1 MQRLSESTS
10 QLIPKPKRNT
20 EVQDSVSNE
29 NASLFQAKATW
40 IRDAKRFIIKESK
53 NPYHNS
59 EYASLAFVQRVID
72 NAVNY
77 DLIMQNTFEY
87 TENQCIFV
95 SKLVH
100 LPTQEMEIS
109 KIPML
114 LTKNDPQALS
124 SAITYYRR
132 LICAT
137 MLDIVTVDT
146 HDEKEFSGYLFDDD
160 DDANSAMDD
169 EIENEDG
176 DGSDETPSKP
186 DSKVSSKT
194 KESGENKELPKF
206 KTEFEKIKHL
216 ADRCGTVQ
224 KLREMWQEQK
234 PKTQEAV
241 DYFHIRK
248 SQIEGK

>member
-1 MQRLSESTS
+1 MQKLGDTTS
-10 QLIPKPKRNT
+10 NLIPKPKLNAQ
-20 EVQDSVSNE
+20 VQDSVSNE
-29 NASLFQAKATW
+29 NRSLFQAKAIW

-53 NPYHNS
+53 NPFHNS

-146 HDEKEFSGYLFDDD
+146 NDEKEFSDYLFDDD
-160 DDANSAMDD
+160 DDGNSAMD
-169 EIENEDG
+169 NEDE
-176 DGSDETPSKP
+176 DGSEGTSSKP
-186 DSKVSSKT
+186 DPKVSSKT
-194 KESGENKELPKF
+194 KGSGENQELPKF
-206 KTEFEKIKHL
+206 KTEFEKIKYL

-224 KLREMWQEQK
+224 KLREMWQKQK

>member
-1 MQRLSESTS
+1 MQRLGESTS

-29 NASLFQAKATW
+29 NVSLFQAKATW

-53 NPYHNS
+53 NPFHNS

-146 HDEKEFSGYLFDDD
+146 HDEKEFSDYLFDDD
-160 DDANSAMDD
+160 DDGNSAMD
-169 EIENEDG
+169 NKDG
-176 DGSDETPSKP
+176 DGSKGTSSKP
-186 DSKVSSKT
+186 DPKVSSKT
-194 KESGENKELPKF
+194 KGSGENKELPKF
-206 KTEFEKIKHL
+206 KDEFEKIKWM
-216 ADRCGTVQ
+216 ADRCGTLD
-224 KLREMWQEQK
+224 KLKAMWQEQMPSDK
-234 PKTQEAV
+234 RAI
-241 DYFHIRK
+241 DYINQRK
-248 SQIEGK
+248 KQITGE

>member
-1 MQRLSESTS
+1 MQKLGDTTS
-10 QLIPKPKRNT
+10 NLIPKPKLNAQ
-20 EVQDSVSNE
+20 VQDSVSNE
-29 NASLFQAKATW
+29 NRSLFQAKAIW

-53 NPYHNS
+53 NPFHNS

-146 HDEKEFSGYLFDDD
+146 NDEKEFSDYLFDDD
-160 DDANSAMDD
+160 DDGNSAMD
-169 EIENEDG
+169 NEDE
-176 DGSDETPSKP
+176 DGSEGTSSKP
-186 DSKVSSKT
+186 DPKVSSKT
-194 KESGENKELPKF
+194 KGSGENQELPKF
-206 KTEFEKIKHL
+206 KNEFEKIKYL

-224 KLREMWQEQK
+224 KLREMWQKQK

>member
-10 QLIPKPKRNT
+10 QLIPKPKLNT

-29 NASLFQAKATW
+29 NVSLFQAKAKW
-40 IRDAKRFIIKESK
+40 IRNAKRFIIKESK
-53 NPYHNS
+53 NPFHNS

-87 TENQCIFV
+87 NENQCIFV
-95 SKLVH
+95 TKLVH

-146 HDEKEFSGYLFDDD
+146 HDEKEFSDYLFDDD
-160 DDANSAMDD
+160 DDGNSAMD
-169 EIENEDG
+169 NEDE
-176 DGSDETPSKP
+176 DGSKGTSSKP
-186 DSKVSSKT
+186 DPKVSSKT
-194 KESGENKELPKF
+194 KGSGENKELPKF
-206 KTEFEKIKHL
+206 KNEFEKIKYL
-216 ADRCGTVQ
+216 ADRCGTVE

>member
-1 MQRLSESTS
+1 MQRLGDSTS
-10 QLIPKPKRNT
+10 NLIPKPKLNA
-20 EVQDSVSNE
+20 EVQDSVNNE
-29 NASLFQAKATW
+29 NKSLFQAKAIW

-53 NPYHNS
+53 NPFHNS

-114 LTKNDPQALS
+114 LTKNEPQALS

-146 HDEKEFSGYLFDDD
+146 NDEKEFSDYLFDDD
-160 DDANSAMDD
+160 DDGNSAMD
-169 EIENEDG
+169 NEDE
-176 DGSDETPSKP
+176 DGSEGTSSKP
-186 DSKVSSKT
+186 DPKVSSKT
-194 KESGENKELPKF
+194 KGSGENQELPKF
-206 KTEFEKIKHL
+206 KTEFEKIKYL

-224 KLREMWQEQK
+224 KLREMWQKQK

>member
-1 MQRLSESTS
+1 MQKLGDTTS
-10 QLIPKPKRNT
+10 NLIPKPKLNAQ
-20 EVQDSVSNE
+20 VQDSVSNE
-29 NASLFQAKATW
+29 NRSLFQAKAIW

-53 NPYHNS
+53 NPVHNS

-100 LPTQEMEIS
+100 LPTQQMEIS

-146 HDEKEFSGYLFDDD
+146 NDEKEFSDYLFDDD
-160 DDANSAMDD
+160 DDGNSAMD
-169 EIENEDG
+169 NEDE
-176 DGSDETPSKP
+176 DGSEGTSSKP
-186 DSKVSSKT
+186 DPKVSSKT
-194 KESGENKELPKF
+194 KGSGENQELPKF
-206 KTEFEKIKHL
+206 KTEFEKIKYL

-224 KLREMWQEQK
+224 KLREMWQKQK

>member
-1 MQRLSESTS
+1 MQRLGDSTS
-10 QLIPKPKRNT
+10 NLIPKPKLNA
-20 EVQDSVSNE
+20 EVQESVSNE
-29 NASLFQAKATW
+29 NKSLFQAKAIW

-53 NPYHNS
+53 NPFHNS

-146 HDEKEFSGYLFDDD
+146 NDEKEFSDYLFDDD
-160 DDANSAMDD
+160 DDGNSAMD
-169 EIENEDG
+169 NEDE
-176 DGSDETPSKP
+176 DGSEGTSSKP
-186 DSKVSSKT
+186 DPKVSSKT
-194 KESGENKELPKF
+194 KGSGENQELPKF
-206 KTEFEKIKHL
+206 KNEFEKIKYL
-216 ADRCGTVQ
+216 ADRCGTVE
-224 KLREMWQEQK
+224 KLRKMWHEQK
-234 PKTQEAV
+234 PKDQEAV

>member
-1 MQRLSESTS
+1 MQKLGDTTS
-10 QLIPKPKRNT
+10 NLIPKPKLNA
-20 EVQDSVSNE
+20 EVQDSVNNE
-29 NASLFQAKATW
+29 NKSLFQAKAIW

-53 NPYHNS
+53 NPFHNS

-146 HDEKEFSGYLFDDD
+146 NDEKEFSDYLFDDD
-160 DDANSAMDD
+160 DDGNSAMD
-169 EIENEDG
+169 NEDE
-176 DGSDETPSKP
+176 DGSEGTSSKP
-186 DSKVSSKT
+186 DPKVSSKT
-194 KESGENKELPKF
+194 KGSGENQELPKF
-206 KTEFEKIKHL
+206 KTEFEKIKYL

-224 KLREMWQEQK
+224 KLREMWQKQK

-248 SQIEGK
+248 SQIERK

>member
-1 MQRLSESTS
+1 MQKLGDTTS
-10 QLIPKPKRNT
+10 NLIPKPKLNV

-29 NASLFQAKATW
+29 NRSLFQAKAIW

-53 NPYHNS
+53 NPFHNS

-100 LPTQEMEIS
+100 LPTQQMEIS

-146 HDEKEFSGYLFDDD
+146 NDEKEFSDYLFDDD
-160 DDANSAMDD
+160 DDGNSAMD
-169 EIENEDG
+169 NEDE
-176 DGSDETPSKP
+176 DGSEGTSSKP
-186 DSKVSSKT
+186 DPKVSSKT
-194 KESGENKELPKF
+194 KGSGENQELPKF
-206 KTEFEKIKHL
+206 KTEFEKIKYL

-224 KLREMWQEQK
+224 KLREMWQKQK

>member
-1 MQRLSESTS
+1 MQKLGDTTS
-10 QLIPKPKRNT
+10 NLIPKPKLNV

-29 NASLFQAKATW
+29 NRSLFQAKAIW

-53 NPYHNS
+53 NPFHNS

-114 LTKNDPQALS
+114 LTKNEPQALS

-146 HDEKEFSGYLFDDD
+146 NDEKEFSDYLFDDD
-160 DDANSAMDD
+160 DDGNSAMD
-169 EIENEDG
+169 NEDE
-176 DGSDETPSKP
+176 DGSEGTSSKP
-186 DSKVSSKT
+186 DPKVSSKT
-194 KESGENKELPKF
+194 KGSGENKELRKF

-216 ADRCGTVQ
+216 ADRCGTLDA
-224 KLREMWQEQK
+224 LRAMWQKEK
-234 PKTQEAV
+234 PKTQEAI

>member
-1 MQRLSESTS
+1 MQKLGDTTS
-10 QLIPKPKRNT
+10 NLIPKPKLNAQ
-20 EVQDSVSNE
+20 VQDSVSNE
-29 NASLFQAKATW
+29 NRSLFQAKAIW

-53 NPYHNS
+53 NPFHNS

-114 LTKNDPQALS
+114 LTKNEPQALS

-146 HDEKEFSGYLFDDD
+146 NDEKEFSDYLFDDD
-160 DDANSAMDD
+160 DDGNSAMD
-169 EIENEDG
+169 NEDE
-176 DGSDETPSKP
+176 DGSEGTSSKP
-186 DSKVSSKT
+186 DPKVSSKT
-194 KESGENKELPKF
+194 KGSGENQKLPKF
-206 KTEFEKIKHL
+206 KNEFEKIKYL

-224 KLREMWQEQK
+224 KLREMWQKQK

>member
-53 NPYHNS
+53 NPFHNS

-146 HDEKEFSGYLFDDD
+146 HDEKEVSDYLFDDD
-160 DDANSAMDD
+160 DDGNSAMD
-169 EIENEDG
+169 NKDG
-176 DGSDETPSKP
+176 DGSEGTSSKP
-186 DSKVSSKT
+186 DPKVSSKT
-194 KESGENKELPKF
+194 KGSGENKELRKF
-206 KTEFEKIKHL
+206 KTEFEKIKFY
-216 ADRCGTVQ
+216 ADRCGTVAS
-224 KLREMWQEQK
+224 LREMWQEQK

-241 DYFHIRK
+241 DYFHTRK

>member
-20 EVQDSVSNE
+20 EVQDSVNNE

-146 HDEKEFSGYLFDDD
+146 HDEKEFSDYLFDDD
-160 DDANSAMDD
+160 DDGNSAMD
-169 EIENEDG
+169 NKDG
-176 DGSDETPSKP
+176 DGSKGTSSKP
-186 DSKVSSKT
+186 DPKVSSKT
-194 KESGENKELPKF
+194 KGSGENKELPKF
-206 KTEFEKIKHL
+206 KDEFEKIKWM
-216 ADRCGTVQ
+216 ADRCGTLD
-224 KLREMWQEQK
+224 KLKAMWQEQMPSDK
-234 PKTQEAV
+234 RAI
-241 DYFHIRK
+241 DYINQRK
-248 SQIEGK
+248 KQITGE

>member
-1 MQRLSESTS
+1 MQRLGESTS
-10 QLIPKPKRNT
+10 QLIPKPKLNT

-146 HDEKEFSGYLFDDD
+146 HDEKEFSDYLFDDD
-160 DDANSAMDD
+160 DDGNSAMD
-169 EIENEDG
+169 NKDG
-176 DGSDETPSKP
+176 DGSKGTSSKP
-186 DSKVSSKT
+186 DPKVSSKT
-194 KESGENKELPKF
+194 KGSGENKELRKF

-216 ADRCGTVQ
+216 ADRCGTLDA
-224 KLREMWQEQK
+224 LRAMWQKEK
-234 PKTQEAV
+234 PKTQEAI

>member
-1 MQRLSESTS
+1 MQRLGDSTS
-10 QLIPKPKRNT
+10 NLIPKPKLNV

-29 NASLFQAKATW
+29 NRSLFQAKAIW

-53 NPYHNS
+53 NPFHNS

-146 HDEKEFSGYLFDDD
+146 NDEKEFSDYLFDDD
-160 DDANSAMDD
+160 DDGNSAMD
-169 EIENEDG
+169 NEDE
-176 DGSDETPSKP
+176 DGSEGTSSKP
-186 DSKVSSKT
+186 DPKVSSKT
-194 KESGENKELPKF
+194 KGSGENQELPKF
-206 KTEFEKIKHL
+206 KTEFEKIKYL

-224 KLREMWQEQK
+224 KLREMWQKQK

>member
-1 MQRLSESTS
+1 MQRLGDSTS
-10 QLIPKPKRNT
+10 NLIPKPKLNA

-29 NASLFQAKATW
+29 NKSLYQAKAIW

-53 NPYHNS
+53 NPFHNS

-146 HDEKEFSGYLFDDD
+146 NDEKEFSGYLFDDD
-160 DDANSAMDD
+160 DDANSAMD
-169 EIENEDG
+169 NEDE
-176 DGSDETPSKP
+176 DGSEGTSSKP
-186 DSKVSSKT
+186 DPKVSSKT
-194 KESGENKELPKF
+194 KGSGENKELRKF

-216 ADRCGTVQ
+216 ADRCGTLDA
-224 KLREMWQEQK
+224 LRAMWQKEK
-234 PKTQEAV
+234 PKTQEAI
-241 DYFHIRK
+241 DYFYIRK

>member
-10 QLIPKPKRNT
+10 QLIPKPKLNT

-29 NASLFQAKATW
+29 NVSLFQAKATW

-53 NPYHNS
+53 NPFHNS

-146 HDEKEFSGYLFDDD
+146 HDEKEFSDYLFDDD
-160 DDANSAMDD
+160 DDGNSAMD
-169 EIENEDG
+169 NKDG
-176 DGSDETPSKP
+176 DGSKGTSSKP
-186 DSKVSSKT
+186 DPKVSSKT
-194 KESGENKELPKF
+194 KGSGENKELPKF
-206 KTEFEKIKHL
+206 KDEFEKIRWM
-216 ADRCGTVQ
+216 ADRCGTLD
-224 KLREMWQEQK
+224 KLKAMWQEQMPSDK
-234 PKTQEAV
+234 RAI
-241 DYFHIRK
+241 DYINQRK
-248 SQIEGK
+248 KQITGE

>member
-1 MQRLSESTS
+1 MQRLGESTS
-10 QLIPKPKRNT
+10 QLIPKPKLNT
-20 EVQDSVSNE
+20 KVQDSVSNE

-146 HDEKEFSGYLFDDD
+146 HDEKEFSDYLFDDD
-160 DDANSAMDD
+160 DDGNSAMD
-169 EIENEDG
+169 NKDG
-176 DGSDETPSKP
+176 DGSKGTSSKP
-186 DSKVSSKT
+186 DPKVSSKT
-194 KESGENKELPKF
+194 KGSGENKELPKF
-206 KTEFEKIKHL
+206 KDEFEKIKWM
-216 ADRCGTVQ
+216 ADRCGTLD
-224 KLREMWQEQK
+224 KLKAMWQERMPSDK
-234 PKTQEAV
+234 RAI
-241 DYFHIRK
+241 DYINQRK
-248 SQIEGK
+248 KQITGE

>member
-1 MQRLSESTS
+1 MQKLGDTTS
-10 QLIPKPKRNT
+10 NLIPKPKLNA
-20 EVQDSVSNE
+20 EVQDSVNNE
-29 NASLFQAKATW
+29 NKSLFQAKAIW

-53 NPYHNS
+53 NPFHNS

-146 HDEKEFSGYLFDDD
+146 NDEKEFSDYLFDDD
-160 DDANSAMDD
+160 DDGNSAMD
-169 EIENEDG
+169 NEDE
-176 DGSDETPSKP
+176 DGSEGTSSKP
-186 DSKVSSKT
+186 DPKVSSKT
-194 KESGENKELPKF
+194 KGSGENQELPKF
-206 KTEFEKIKHL
+206 KTEFEKIKYL

-224 KLREMWQEQK
+224 KLREMWQKQK

>member
-1 MQRLSESTS
+1 MQKLGDTTS
-10 QLIPKPKRNT
+10 NLIPKPKLNAQ
-20 EVQDSVSNE
+20 VQDSVSNE
-29 NASLFQAKATW
+29 NRSLFQAKAIW

-53 NPYHNS
+53 NPFHNS

-100 LPTQEMEIS
+100 LPTQQMEIS

-146 HDEKEFSGYLFDDD
+146 NDEKEFSDYLFDDD
-160 DDANSAMDD
+160 DDGNSAMD
-169 EIENEDG
+169 NEDE
-176 DGSDETPSKP
+176 DGSEGTSSKP
-186 DSKVSSKT
+186 DPKVSSKT
-194 KESGENKELPKF
+194 KGSGENQELPKF
-206 KTEFEKIKHL
+206 KTEFEKIKYL

-224 KLREMWQEQK
+224 KLREMWQKQK

>member
-1 MQRLSESTS
+1 MQKLGDTTS
-10 QLIPKPKRNT
+10 NLIPKPKLNA
-20 EVQDSVSNE
+20 EVQDSVNNE
-29 NASLFQAKATW
+29 NKSLFQAKAIW

-53 NPYHNS
+53 NPFHNS

-114 LTKNDPQALS
+114 LTKNEPQALS

-146 HDEKEFSGYLFDDD
+146 NDEKEFSDYLLDDD
-160 DDANSAMDD
+160 DDGNSAMD
-169 EIENEDG
+169 NEDE
-176 DGSDETPSKP
+176 DGSEGTSSKP
-186 DSKVSSKT
+186 DPKVSSKT
-194 KESGENKELPKF
+194 KGSGENQELPKF
-206 KTEFEKIKHL
+206 KTEFEKIKYL

-224 KLREMWQEQK
+224 KLREMWQKQK

>member
-1 MQRLSESTS
+1 MQKLGDTTS
-10 QLIPKPKRNT
+10 NLIPKPKLNV

-29 NASLFQAKATW
+29 NRSLFQAKAIW

-53 NPYHNS
+53 NPFHNS

-146 HDEKEFSGYLFDDD
+146 NDEKSFLITYSMMMMMVTQQWTMKMRM
-160 DDANSAMDD
+160 A
-169 EIENEDG
+169 
-176 DGSDETPSKP
+176 P
-186 DSKVSSKT
+186 
-194 KESGENKELPKF
+194 KEPHQNLILKSP
-206 KTEFEKIKHL
+206 
-216 ADRCGTVQ
+216 Q
-224 KLREMWQEQK
+224 KLRDQVKIKNFPNLKLNLRRLNGWPIDAE
-234 PKTQEAV
+234 P
-241 DYFHIRK
+241 
-248 SQIEGK
+248 

>member
-1 MQRLSESTS
+1 MQKLGDTTS
-10 QLIPKPKRNT
+10 NLIPKPKLNA

-29 NASLFQAKATW
+29 NKSLYQAKAIW

-53 NPYHNS
+53 NPFHNS

-77 DLIMQNTFEY
+77 DLIIQNTFEY

-114 LTKNDPQALS
+114 LTKNEPQALS

-146 HDEKEFSGYLFDDD
+146 NDEKEFSDYLFDDD
-160 DDANSAMDD
+160 DDGNSAMD
-169 EIENEDG
+169 NEDE
-176 DGSDETPSKP
+176 DGSEGTSSKP
-186 DSKVSSKT
+186 DPKVSSKT
-194 KESGENKELPKF
+194 KGSGENKELPKF
-206 KTEFEKIKHL
+206 KTEFEKIKYL

-224 KLREMWQEQK
+224 KLREMWQKQK

-241 DYFHIRK
+241 DYFHTRK

>member
-1 MQRLSESTS
+1 MQRLGDSTS
-10 QLIPKPKRNT
+10 PLIPKPRLDNQP
-20 EVQDSVSNE
+20 QDNVSNE
-29 NASLFQAKATW
+29 DGSLYHAKSKW

-53 NPYHNS
+53 NPFHNS

-87 TENQCIFV
+87 TESQCIFV
-95 SKLVH
+95 TKLVH
-100 LPTQEMEIS
+100 LPTQQMEIS

-146 HDEKEFSGYLFDDD
+146 HDEKEFSDYLFDDD
-160 DDANSAMDD
+160 DDGNSAMD
-169 EIENEDG
+169 NEDE
-176 DGSDETPSKP
+176 DGSEGTSSKP
-186 DSKVSSKT
+186 GSKVSSKT
-194 KESGENKELPKF
+194 DGSGENKELRKF

-224 KLREMWQEQK
+224 DLRKMWQEQK

-241 DYFHIRK
+241 DYFHTRK

>member
-1 MQRLSESTS
+1 MQRLENSTS
-10 QLIPKPKRNT
+10 NLIPKPKLNA
-20 EVQDSVSNE
+20 EVQDSVGNE
-29 NASLFQAKATW
+29 NRSLFQAKAIW

-53 NPYHNS
+53 NPFHNS

-72 NAVNY
+72 SAVNY

-146 HDEKEFSGYLFDDD
+146 HDEKEFSDYLFDDD
-160 DDANSAMDD
+160 DDGNSAMDNKD
-169 EIENEDG
+169 EDG
-176 DGSDETPSKP
+176 SEGTSSKP
-186 DSKVSSKT
+186 DPQVSSKT
-194 KESGENKELPKF
+194 KGSGENKELHKF
-206 KTEFEKIKHL
+206 KDEFEKIKWM
-216 ADRCGTVQ
+216 ADRCGTLD
-224 KLREMWQEQK
+224 KLKAMWQEQK
-234 PKTQEAV
+234 PSDPRAI
-241 DYFHIRK
+241 DYINKRK
-248 SQIEGK
+248 KQIEGK

>member
-1 MQRLSESTS
+1 MQRLGDSTS
-10 QLIPKPKRNT
+10 NLIPKPKLNA

-29 NASLFQAKATW
+29 NKSLFQAKAIW

-53 NPYHNS
+53 NPFHNS

-146 HDEKEFSGYLFDDD
+146 NDEKEFSDYLFDDD
-160 DDANSAMDD
+160 DDGNSAMD
-169 EIENEDG
+169 NEDE
-176 DGSDETPSKP
+176 DGSEGTSSKP
-186 DSKVSSKT
+186 DPKVSSKT
-194 KESGENKELPKF
+194 KGSGENQELPKF
-206 KTEFEKIKHL
+206 KNEFEKIKYL
-216 ADRCGTVQ
+216 ADRCGTVE
-224 KLREMWQEQK
+224 KLRKMWHEQK

-241 DYFHIRK
+241 DYFHTRK

>member
-1 MQRLSESTS
+1 MQKLGDSTS
-10 QLIPKPKRNT
+10 NLIPKPKLNAK
-20 EVQDSVSNE
+20 VHDNVSNE
-29 NASLFQAKATW
+29 NRSLFQAKAIW

-53 NPYHNS
+53 NPFHNS

-100 LPTQEMEIS
+100 LPTQQMEIS

-146 HDEKEFSGYLFDDD
+146 NDEKEFSDYLFDDD
-160 DDANSAMDD
+160 DDGNSAMD
-169 EIENEDG
+169 NEDE
-176 DGSDETPSKP
+176 DGSEGTSSKP
-186 DSKVSSKT
+186 DPKVSSKT
-194 KESGENKELPKF
+194 KGSGENKELPKF
-206 KTEFEKIKHL
+206 KTEFEKIKYL

-224 KLREMWQEQK
+224 KLREMWQKQK
-234 PKTQEAV
+234 PKTQEAG

>member
-1 MQRLSESTS
+1 MQRLGESTS
-10 QLIPKPKRNT
+10 QIIPKKRLDNSP
-20 EVQDSVSNE
+20 QDNVSNE
-29 NASLFQAKATW
+29 NMSLYHAKSRW

-53 NPYHNS
+53 NPFHNS

-87 TENQCIFV
+87 TETECIFV
-95 SKLVH
+95 TKLVH
-100 LPTQEMEIS
+100 LPTQQMEIS

-114 LTKNDPQALS
+114 LTKKDPQALS

-146 HDEKEFSGYLFDDD
+146 HDEKEFSDYLFDDD
-160 DDANSAMDD
+160 DDGNSAMD
-169 EIENEDG
+169 NKDG
-176 DGSDETPSKP
+176 DGSKGTSSKP
-186 DSKVSSKT
+186 DSEVSSNT
-194 KESGENKELPKF
+194 SGSGENEELPKF
-206 KTEFEKIKHL
+206 KDEFEKIKYL
-216 ADRCGTVQ
+216 ADRCGTVEA
-224 KLREMWQEQK
+224 LRKMWQEQK
-234 PKTQEAV
+234 PKSQKAV
-241 DYFHIRK
+241 DYFHTRK

>member
-1 MQRLSESTS
+1 MQRLGDSTS
-10 QLIPKPKRNT
+10 NLIPKPKLNA
-20 EVQDSVSNE
+20 EVQESVSNE
-29 NASLFQAKATW
+29 NKSLFQAKAIW

-53 NPYHNS
+53 NPFHNS

-146 HDEKEFSGYLFDDD
+146 NDEKEFSGYLFDDD
-160 DDANSAMDD
+160 DDANSAMD
-169 EIENEDG
+169 NEDE
-176 DGSDETPSKP
+176 DGSEGTSSKP
-186 DSKVSSKT
+186 DPKVSSKT
-194 KESGENKELPKF
+194 KGSGENKELRKF

-216 ADRCGTVQ
+216 ADRCGTLDA
-224 KLREMWQEQK
+224 LRAMWQKEK
-234 PKTQEAV
+234 PKTQEAI

>member
-1 MQRLSESTS
+1 MQKLGDTTS
-10 QLIPKPKRNT
+10 NLIPKPKLNA
-20 EVQDSVSNE
+20 EVQDSVNNE
-29 NASLFQAKATW
+29 NKSLFQAKAIW

-77 DLIMQNTFEY
+77 DLIIQNTFEY

-100 LPTQEMEIS
+100 LPTQQMEIS

-146 HDEKEFSGYLFDDD
+146 NDEKEFSDYLFDDD
-160 DDANSAMDD
+160 DDGNSAMDNKD
-169 EIENEDG
+169 EDG
-176 DGSDETPSKP
+176 SKGTSSKP
-186 DSKVSSKT
+186 DPKVSSKT
-194 KESGENKELPKF
+194 KGSGENQELPKF
-206 KTEFEKIKHL
+206 KTEFEKIKYL

-224 KLREMWQEQK
+224 KLREMWQKQK

-248 SQIEGK
+248 SQIEGR

>member
-10 QLIPKPKRNT
+10 QLIPKPKLNT

-29 NASLFQAKATW
+29 NVSLFQAKAKW
-40 IRDAKRFIIKESK
+40 IRNAKRFIIKESK
-53 NPYHNS
+53 NPFHNS

-146 HDEKEFSGYLFDDD
+146 HDEKEFSDYLFDDD
-160 DDANSAMDD
+160 DDGNSAMD
-169 EIENEDG
+169 NEDE
-176 DGSDETPSKP
+176 DGSKGTSSKP
-186 DSKVSSKT
+186 DPKVSSKT
-194 KESGENKELPKF
+194 KGSGENKELPKF
-206 KTEFEKIKHL
+206 KNEFEKIKYL
-216 ADRCGTVQ
+216 ADRCGTVE
-224 KLREMWQEQK
+224 KLREMWQVQK

-241 DYFHIRK
+241 DYFHTRK

>member
-53 NPYHNS
+53 NPFHNS

-160 DDANSAMDD
+160 DDANSAMD
-169 EIENEDG
+169 NKDG
-176 DGSDETPSKP
+176 DGSKGTSSKP
-186 DSKVSSKT
+186 DPKVSSKT
-194 KESGENKELPKF
+194 KGSGENKELPKF
-206 KTEFEKIKHL
+206 KTEFEKIQYL
-216 ADRCGTVQ
+216 ADRCGTVA

-241 DYFHIRK
+241 DYFHTRK

>member
-1 MQRLSESTS
+1 MQRLGESTS
-10 QLIPKPKRNT
+10 QLIPKPKLNT
-20 EVQDSVSNE
+20 EVQDSVNNE

-53 NPYHNS
+53 NPFHNS

-146 HDEKEFSGYLFDDD
+146 HDEKEFSDYLFDDD
-160 DDANSAMDD
+160 DDGNSAMD
-169 EIENEDG
+169 NKDG
-176 DGSDETPSKP
+176 DGSKGTSSKP
-186 DSKVSSKT
+186 DPKVSSKT
-194 KESGENKELPKF
+194 KGSGENKELPKF
-206 KTEFEKIKHL
+206 KDEFEKIRWM
-216 ADRCGTVQ
+216 ADRCGTLD
-224 KLREMWQEQK
+224 KLKAMWQEQMPSDK
-234 PKTQEAV
+234 RAI
-241 DYFHIRK
+241 DYINQRK
-248 SQIEGK
+248 KQITGE

>member
-1 MQRLSESTS
+1 MQRLGDSTS
-10 QLIPKPKRNT
+10 NLIPKPKLNA

-29 NASLFQAKATW
+29 NKSLFQAKAIW

-53 NPYHNS
+53 NPFHNS

-100 LPTQEMEIS
+100 LPTQQMEIS

-146 HDEKEFSGYLFDDD
+146 NDEKEFSDYLFDDD
-160 DDANSAMDD
+160 DDGNSAMD
-169 EIENEDG
+169 NEDE
-176 DGSDETPSKP
+176 DGSEGTSSKP
-186 DSKVSSKT
+186 DPKVSSKT
-194 KESGENKELPKF
+194 KGSGENQELPKF
-206 KTEFEKIKHL
+206 KTEFEKIKYL

-224 KLREMWQEQK
+224 KLREMWQKQK

>member
-1 MQRLSESTS
+1 MQKLGDTTS
-10 QLIPKPKRNT
+10 NLIPKPKLNA

-29 NASLFQAKATW
+29 NRSLFQAKAIW

-53 NPYHNS
+53 NPFHNS

-114 LTKNDPQALS
+114 LTKNEPQALS

-146 HDEKEFSGYLFDDD
+146 NDEKEFSDYLFDDD
-160 DDANSAMDD
+160 DDGNSAMD
-169 EIENEDG
+169 NEDE
-176 DGSDETPSKP
+176 DGSEGTSSKP
-186 DSKVSSKT
+186 DPKVSSKT
-194 KESGENKELPKF
+194 KGSGENQELPKF
-206 KTEFEKIKHL
+206 KNEFEKIKYL

-224 KLREMWQEQK
+224 KLREMWQKQK

>member
-1 MQRLSESTS
+1 MQRLGDSTS
-10 QLIPKPKRNT
+10 NLIPKPKLNA

-29 NASLFQAKATW
+29 NRSLFQAKAIW

-53 NPYHNS
+53 NPFHNS

-146 HDEKEFSGYLFDDD
+146 NDEKEFSDYLFDDD
-160 DDANSAMDD
+160 DDGNSAMD
-169 EIENEDG
+169 NEDE
-176 DGSDETPSKP
+176 DGSEGTSSKP
-186 DSKVSSKT
+186 DPKVSSKT
-194 KESGENKELPKF
+194 KGSGENQELPKF
-206 KTEFEKIKHL
+206 KNEFEKIKYL
-216 ADRCGTVQ
+216 ADRCGTVE
-224 KLREMWQEQK
+224 KLRKMWHEQK

>member
-1 MQRLSESTS
+1 MQRLGDSTS
-10 QLIPKPKRNT
+10 NLIPKPKLNA

-29 NASLFQAKATW
+29 NKSLYQAKAIW

-53 NPYHNS
+53 NPFHNS

-146 HDEKEFSGYLFDDD
+146 NDEKEFSDYLFDDD
-160 DDANSAMDD
+160 DDGNSAMD
-169 EIENEDG
+169 NEDE
-176 DGSDETPSKP
+176 DGSEGTSSKP
-186 DSKVSSKT
+186 DPKVSSKT
-194 KESGENKELPKF
+194 KGSGENQELPKF
-206 KTEFEKIKHL
+206 KTEFEKIKYL
-216 ADRCGTVQ
+216 AYRCGTVQ
-224 KLREMWQEQK
+224 KLREMWQKQK

>member
-53 NPYHNS
+53 NPFHNS

-160 DDANSAMDD
+160 DDANSAMD
-169 EIENEDG
+169 NKDG
-176 DGSDETPSKP
+176 DGSEGTSSKP
-186 DSKVSSKT
+186 DPKVSSKT
-194 KESGENKELPKF
+194 KGSGENKELPKF
-206 KTEFEKIKHL
+206 KSEFEKIQYL
-216 ADRCGTVQ
+216 ADRCGTVE